1 MKNLFKKSLA
11 VILTAVMLMSTV
23 PFTVSA
29 AEIDSEEVS
38 ATGKTVLIPDFE
50 LPSKYSSKDLGY
62 TTRVRYQTGPSC
74 WAYAAMATLETRLK
88 SDDKSLSPS
97 FSSMHLYYAANGAHG
112 LGKSD
117 DVGYFTSWRG
127 PKTDKDFP
135 DGTYEEDFDEYDANA
150 KTTVG
155 VNSVMCL
162 DCPDIDTAKVA
173 IYKYGAV
180 VGNYVNNND
189 FFNKATSSYYYDSN
203 ISDEGMGHSVCVVGW
218 DDDYPRSS
226 FKEGIQP
233 SENGA
238 WLCKNSWGDTWG
250 EEGYFWISYEDGY
263 LFNFTGNYAFV
274 DYQFI
279 DDNVKLYQN
288 ETCGYNNSYHRQ
300 GANYKGATYVNAF
313 EFIDNYTVIDRI
325 NFATS
330 YQGLE
335 YSIYYIPFDDDLS
348 MPSPDRNTWKTLY
361 TGTVEYS
368 GYISADIDD
377 VVVENGKGAIGIKLF
392 NETSSTV
399 TSPVASSSA
408 FSRIKYVSSSQYGV
422 EVQSGNSY
430 IFNANNSTEKLDD
443 GKAFVIKAVANKLIN
458 TTGDCTWILDAE
470 GTLTISGNGA
480 MGYYNAD
487 NYAPW
492 KGNKVKKV
500 IIEDGVTN
508 IGDWAFANCP
518 NLSSVT
524 IPDSVTSI
532 GNFAFSNCSG
542 LTSVKIPSSVT
553 NIGTGIFSS
562 CSKLTNI
569 KVDNDNPAYCSYFG
583 DLYNKDRTTLLQ
595 YAPGYPNSSF
605 VVPDSVNCIYNYAFH
620 GCTIL
625 TSVIIPDSVT
635 TIGYDAFSGCNKL
648 TSVSI
653 PESVTYIGVR
663 AFENCPD
670 LTSVVIPKSVTS
682 IGTKAFGYYNDNVID
697 GFTITGYKG
706 STAENYAN
714 SNGITFIKN
723 INGLIASGTTGDC
736 TWTIN
741 KNGVL
746 TISGNGAMEDEFS
759 PWSHMHFSKA
769 VIRNGVTYIG
779 DDAFLDCKY
788 LTEITIPNSVTSMG
802 WDVFSGCS
810 SLKSVTIPKSIN
822 KIDTNAFSD
831 CTSLRSIIIP
841 DSVNDIADGAFYGC
855 PKLTIYGKK
864 SSYAESFAN
873 NNHLDFIAFEIGD
886 VNFNNTIDIKD
897 VTEIQKGF
905 VGLIELSDK
914 QLAAA
919 DANGDGRVDINDVTH
934 LQLYLAFLIY
944 EIG

>member
-1 MKNLFKKSLA
+1 MKHLFKKSLA

-38 ATGKTVLIPDFE
+38 ATGKTILIPDFE
-50 LPSKYSSKDLGY
+50 LPSRYSSKDLGF
-62 TTRVRYQTGPSC
+62 TTPVRRQKGDSC

-88 SDDKSLSPS
+88 SDDTSLNPS
-97 FSSMHLYYAANGAHG
+97 FSPMHLYYAANGAHG

-117 DVGYFTSWRG
+117 AVGYFTSWRG
-127 PKTDKDFP
+127 AKTENDFP
-135 DGTYEEDFDEYDANA
+135 ENTKEEDFDKYDANA
-150 KTTVG
+150 KTTVCI
-155 VNSVMCL
+155 NSVMCL

-180 VGNYVNNND
+180 FGNYLNND
-189 FFNKATSSYYYDSN
+189 YFFNKETSSYYLDRN
-203 ISDEGMGHSVCVVGW
+203 IYDEGTGHAVCVVGW
-218 DDDYPRSS
+218 DDNYSRLN
-226 FKEGIQP
+226 FKKGLQP
-233 SENGA
+233 SNDGA
-238 WLCKNSWGDTWG
+238 WLCKNSWGKNWG
-250 EEGYFWISYEDGY
+250 EEGYFWISYEDDY
-263 LFNFTGNYAFV
+263 MLNASGNYAIV

-288 ETCGYNNSYHRQ
+288 ETYSGYKSVT
-300 GANYKGATYVNAF
+300 YKKATYINAF
-313 EFIDNYTVIDRI
+313 DFKDNFTVIDKI
-325 NFATS
+325 NFVTVS
-330 YQGLE
+330 QGYE
-335 YSIYYIPFDDDLS
+335 YSLYYIPFDDDLS
-348 MPSPDRNTWKTLY
+348 MPSTDQNTWKKIY
-361 TGTVEYS
+361 TGKVEHC
-368 GYISADIDD
+368 GYTSADIEDF
-377 VVVENGKGAIGIKLF
+377 VVENGKGAIGVKF
-392 NETSSTV
+392 NSSGKIGFL
-399 TSPVASSSA
+399 SSA
-408 FSRIKYVSSSQYGV
+408 KR
-422 EVQSGNSY
+422 VQSGNSY
-430 IFNANNSTEKLDD
+430 LIYDNGNSPEKLPEDQS
-443 GKAFVIKAVANKLIN
+443 FIIKVVANKLIN
-458 TTGDCTWILDAE
+458 TTGDCTWILDGE
-470 GTLTISGNGA
+470 GTLTISGDGA
-480 MGYYNAD
+480 MEDYNAD

-492 KGNKVKKV
+492 KGSKVKKV

-855 PKLTIYGKK
+855 SNLIIYGKK
-864 SSYAESFAN
+864 GSYAETYAN
-873 NNHLDFIAFEIGD
+873 NNHIDFTAFEIGD

-934 LQLYLAFLIY
+934 LQLYLAEFDGIVL
-944 EIG
+944 GKS